1 MLFKNGTTQSEVR
14 KEMRGGPGEVT
25 MRHLCSNEERPAKCR
40 VFSELILEPGC
51 GIGDHP
57 HVGETE
63 FYYVI
68 SGIGTAVEDGKEY
81 TLEIGDCLV
90 TGKGATHNLMNNG
103 TQTLVVLACVVLD

>member
-1 MLFKNGTTQSEVR
+1 MLFKKGTTHEEIR
-14 KEMRGGPGEVT
+14 KEMRGGPGEVKLVD
-25 MRHLCSNEERPAKCR
+25 LCSAEERPAKVR

-63 FYYVI
+63 FYYIVTG
-68 SGIGTAVEDGKEY
+68 SGVANDDGKEVVVHQ
-81 TLEIGDCLV
+81 GDCLV